1 MSSETTDEPDSIFDA
16 SLGPPRPRHTPLY
29 RPSPLRP
36 MVFVALTL
44 IAGIVVGRTIAI
56 PEWSLLAGM
65 ILILALG
72 VGGLFARR
80 GAPEGRLPIHSGYL
94 LFIVIFMFGWLR
106 GGRVTEEASRAES
119 LIDEL
124 GPRASVIVEGILAEP
139 PQQREYGW
147 RVVVGDV
154 RLVRSAGE
162 KEATTA
168 EDVRFP
174 LKIQA
179 VIYTDTDVK
188 LACEQGMRIALEG
201 RVKPPSDASFPGDFD
216 ERLYLASHGI
226 GAKLNVKDPQ
236 SVQLLDDARWEARM
250 HGVLGRARMGI
261 TDVLHTFIGDPQRA
275 SLAVALLIGERSGLS
290 PALNEAFAR
299 TGLVHILSVSGYH
312 TGIVLLFILGFLRL
326 FGLSP
331 RTTAIFAIMGLAAY
345 AALTGFNPPVVR
357 AAFMGAFMMGG
368 WALGRHTTLLSGLA
382 VSAFLTLMHDPRNL
396 FRPDWQLSYLCVFSI
411 TIFAPAI
418 YELALPI
425 SQQKSDEEPSRWL
438 QFFRREIWLP
448 FVVVLALQIGM
459 LPIQLHYFERVS
471 LVGFIIQP
479 LAVLSVMVSM
489 GLSMLVCALAWM
501 PGVAIALGWLAERS
515 IALFEGMV
523 LVFGYPDWVVLD
535 LPRMPGWMVM
545 LYIAT
550 MFLGQHLLK
559 GRGGMNNLDFHQR
572 RSLVFRLVLV
582 LCFVAG
588 LVWLPRRGSP
598 TGMLEMYVVDV
609 GQGDAIVLRMP
620 NGETALIDGGRGWL
634 SGNSDPD
641 ITRFLK
647 SLGVRRIDL
656 VVATH
661 ADADHIGGLPNV
673 LKRFKIGRFIHG
685 PDTSGS
691 DLYDELRR
699 ELAIAPYPVHEVA
712 AGDAIGEFGE
722 VEIEVLNPLPG
733 TDNNDASVALLVE
746 YGEIE
751 ILLTGDIE
759 AATERRLLESGRVR
773 DIEVLKVAHH
783 GSASSTTED
792 FLDAFDPEI
801 ALISVGRGNIYRH
814 PSPMVIERLEERDI
828 TTGRTDTMGTLLVR
842 TDGREVRL
850 FSYGG
855 LR

>member
-1 MSSETTDEPDSIFDA
+1 MSSEATDEPDPIFDA
-16 SLGPPRPRHTPLY
+16 SLGPPRPRHTPLH

-36 MVFVALTL
+36 MVFAALAL
-44 IAGIVVGRTIAI
+44 IAGIVLGRSFPV

-65 ILILALG
+65 IVILALG
-72 VGGLFARR
+72 VGGLYARR
-80 GAPEGRLPIHSGYL
+80 RAPEGRLPIHTGYL
-94 LFIVIFMFGWLR
+94 LFAVILLFGWLR
-106 GGRVTEEASRAES
+106 GGRIAEEEHRAETLVS
-119 LIDEL
+119 EL
-124 GPRASVIVEGILAEP
+124 EPRASVEVEGTIAAS
-139 PQQREYGW
+139 PQRRDYGW
-147 RVVVGDV
+147 RIVVDDV
-154 RLVRSAGE
+154 WLIRTTGE
-162 KEATTA
+162 KDSPKVEG
-168 EDVRFP
+168 VQFP

-179 VIYTDTDVK
+179 VIYTDSDAK
-188 LACEQGMRIALEG
+188 LECEKGMRVSFEG
-201 RVKPPSDASFPGDFD
+201 RVKPPADASFPGDFD
-216 ERLYLASHGI
+216 ERIYLASHGI
-226 GAKLNVKDPQ
+226 GAKMNIKSLH
-236 SVQLLDDARWEARM
+236 SVQILSDSRWETRM
-250 HGVLGRARMGI
+250 HLGLNRARLAI
-261 TDVLHTFIGDPQRA
+261 IESLHTFIGEPQRA
-275 SLAVALLIGERSGLS
+275 SLAAGLLIGERSGLS
-290 PALNEAFAR
+290 PELNEAFAR

-312 TGIVLLFILGFLRL
+312 TGIVLLFILGLLRL

-411 TIFAPAI
+411 TIIAPAI
-418 YELALPI
+418 YEFALPI
-425 SQQKSDEEPSRWL
+425 SKQKSGEEPSRWL
-438 QFFRREIWLP
+438 RFVRRELWLP
-448 FVVVLALQIGM
+448 FVVVVSLQVGL

-471 LVGFIIQP
+471 LVGFVIQP
-479 LAVLSVMVSM
+479 IAVLLVIVSM
-489 GLSMLVCALAWM
+489 ALSILICAFAWL
-501 PGVAIALGWLAERS
+501 PAAAIAFGWLAENC
-515 IALFEGMV
+515 LGVFEQSV
-523 LVFGYPDWVVLD
+523 LVFGSPNWVTLG
-535 LPRMPGWMVM
+535 LPRMPGWMVS

-550 MFLGQHLLK
+550 VFFGQHLLK
-559 GRGGMNNLDFHQR
+559 GRSEMNNLDFHQR
-572 RSLVFRLVLV
+572 RSLAWRLALV
-582 LCFVAG
+582 LCFIAG
-588 LVWLPRRGSP
+588 LVWLPDRSEP
-598 TGMLEMYVVDV
+598 TGMLEIYVVDV

-620 NGETALIDGGRGWL
+620 NGATVLIDGGRGWL

-647 SLGVRRIDL
+647 SLGVSRLDL

-673 LKRFKIGRFIHG
+673 LKRFQIGSFVHG
-685 PDTSGS
+685 PDSSGS

-699 ELAIAPYPVHEVA
+699 ELAIAPYPVREVF
-712 AGDAIGEFGE
+712 AGETLSAFGD

-783 GSASSTTED
+783 GSASSTTEE
-792 FLDAFDPEI
+792 FLEAFDPEI

-814 PSPMVIERLEERDI
+814 PSTMVIERLEERDI
-828 TTGRTDTMGTLLVR
+828 TTGRTDTMGTLLLR
-842 TDGREVRL
+842 TDGKEVRL

-855 LR
+855 SR